1 MSSRDVLL
9 NITAGQAIY
18 NSQEEAVDNIKNEIA
33 KDYPK
38 YNQYTFEYN
47 VYQYDLNKKW
57 YIETKIFKKINP
69 YKDDYTIEI

>member
-18 NSQEEAVDNIKNEIA
+18 NSQEEAVYNIKNEIA

-47 VYQYDLNKKW
+47 VYQ
-57 YIETKIFKKINP
+57 
-69 YKDDYTIEI
+69 